1 MARVPTNVRLFG
13 EYLLGEQSPITE
25 KDFTP
30 QELSEMLRMVQEQ
43 ESRNVQEE
51 ANLQSSLA
59 AYQRNLETFDPS
71 KNLVQD
77 EKGNLV
83 PKYTEKEYNEEIQK
97 NIKDIERKL
106 DSYEKTR
113 NKTAVGYR
121 DERTDPAGLK
131 IVDAISKS
139 FTSPAYNIE
148 TSLGNFSAHKNKDGT
163 VSIKDTYDFLGYGY
177 DKPVKISM
185 SDFLKSLP
193 LAITRPEA
201 FGTLLSRAFLAD
213 RKRDVDITLD
223 TKAKTAKTFKESLD

>member
-71 KNLVQD
+71 KNLVQN

-83 PKYTEKEYNEEIQK
+83 PKYTEKEYNEEVQN

-106 DSYEKTR
+106 ASYEKTR
-113 NKTAVGYR
+113 NKTSVDYR

-148 TSLGNFSAHKNKDGT
+148 TSLGNFSARKNKDGT

>member
-51 ANLQSSLA
+51 ANLQRSLA

-83 PKYTEKEYNEEIQK
+83 PKYTEKEYNEEVQN

-106 DSYEKTR
+106 ASYEKTR
-113 NKTAVGYR
+113 NKTSVGYR

-131 IVDAISKS
+131 IVDAIAQT

-148 TSLGNFSAHKNKDGT
+148 TSLGHFTAHKNKDET
-163 VSIKDTYDFLGYGY
+163 ITIKDDYNYLGYGHN
-177 DKPVKISM
+177 KPVKISM
-185 SDFLKSLP
+185 GEFLKALP
-193 LAITRPEA
+193 DAVMKPEA
-201 FGTLLSRAFLAD
+201 FGTLISRTFLAD
-213 RKRDVDITLD
+213 RKRDVNITLD